1 MSDNGNLVQSA
12 FSRPWLIKG
21 GALPSGSIEQ
31 VDCAKALD
39 PSWPQGDVTK
49 VECPSTEEYGQFEEA
64 AEIQG
69 AQDRVTTG
77 IMARYGFSAST
88 LLKMV
93 RQRCPFD
100 FQVLLGECTEPGSYG
115 PDGWEKILVFPKS
128 RFTEYG
134 IENLGAIES
143 GEANPTNQNV
153 PISAR
158 EMYEIVPITFAELAA
173 STVAREIVSIDVCDS
188 VDCGGD
194 CGPDSDGCQVVFAV
208 ELGTG
213 ATPGTKPRLLYS
225 KNGGS
230 TWSTVDINSFFSNE
244 TPTDAACVGNRYVV
258 LNETGNSIHYAR
270 SADITSGVAA
280 PFTETITG
288 FVATKTPQ
296 AIWSKNSRNTWIVGL
311 GGYVYFMSDPT
322 VGVVVQDAGE
332 ATVQDLRDVHAFDI
346 RHAVAVGALNAIIK
360 TTNGSDWFAVTGPV
374 PGVGINTVWMHS
386 RLVWEIGTANGGLY
400 WTEDGGV
407 TWNSVTLPGA
417 PDAID
422 DIRYSTPSVGYI
434 TGRVAGA
441 AKMWRST
448 AGGVPESWY
457 MLPEASGNSIPD
469 ADRLN
474 KIATCDDPNIVFAAG
489 LGGNA
494 SDGIILKVS

>member
-1 MSDNGNLVQSA
+1 MADSGNLVQSA

-21 GALPSGSIEQ
+21 GALPSGTIEQ
-31 VDCAKALD
+31 VECAKALD

-49 VECPSTEEYGQFEEA
+49 VECPSTDEYGAFDEA
-64 AEIQG
+64 GEIQG

-100 FQVLLGECTEPGSYG
+100 FQVLLGECTEPGTYG
-115 PDGWEKILVFPKS
+115 PEGWQKILIFPKG

-158 EMYEIVPITFAELAA
+158 EMYEVLPITFAEQAA
-173 STVAREIVSIDVCDS
+173 STVAREIVSIDICDS

-194 CGPDSDGCQVVFAV
+194 CGPDSDGCQVIFAV

-213 ATPGTKPRLLYS
+213 ATPGTKPRLIYS
-225 KNGGS
+225 KNGGTS
-230 TWSTVDINSFFSNE
+230 WSTMDVNSFFSNE
-244 TPTDAACVGNRYVV
+244 TPTDAACVGNRYVI
-258 LNETGNSIHYAR
+258 LNETGNSLHYAR
-270 SADITSGVAA
+270 TSDLVAGA
-280 PFTETITG
+280 SNPFSESISG
-288 FVATKTPQ
+288 FVASKTPQ
-296 AIWSKNSRNTWIVGL
+296 AITSRNSRHTWIVGA
-311 GGYVYFMSDPT
+311 GGYVYFTSDPT
-322 VGVVVQDAGE
+322 VGVTVQDAGE
-332 ATVQDLRDVHAFDI
+332 ATTQDLRDVHAYDT
-346 RHAVAVGALNAIIK
+346 RNVVAVGANNAVIR
-360 TTNGSDWFAVTGPV
+360 TTNGSDWFSVTGPV
-374 PGVGINTVWMHS
+374 PGVGINAVYMHS
-386 RLVWEIGTANGGLY
+386 KLVWEIGTANGYIY
-400 WTEDGGV
+400 WTEDGGT
-407 TWNSVTLPGA
+407 TWNQVSLPGA

-422 DIRYSTPSVGYI
+422 SIEYATPAVGYVV
-434 TGRVAGA
+434 GRKDGA
-441 AKMWRST
+441 AKMWRTT

-457 MLPEASGNSIPD
+457 MLPEQAGNSIPD

-474 KIATCDDPNIVFAAG
+474 KIAVCADPNIVYAAG
-489 LGGNA
+489 LGANA